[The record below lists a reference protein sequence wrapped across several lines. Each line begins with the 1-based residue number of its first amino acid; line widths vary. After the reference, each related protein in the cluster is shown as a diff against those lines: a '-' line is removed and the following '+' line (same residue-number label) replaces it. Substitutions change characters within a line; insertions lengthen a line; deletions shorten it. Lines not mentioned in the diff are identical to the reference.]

1 MHQSAAVRDVKF
13 RPAGCKLQQMQAKP
27 EKQNVSKKQ
36 RMLDA
41 LAGKGASGH
50 TWCQTSKQ
58 PANNG
63 RIKNL
68 TIKCQKCS
76 LFAQQIDSEEDL
88 TRILAHPC
96 EGAVPAALS
105 WTFYSSHQLKNT
117 GNYLVCAECGE
128 FQSIRLSMAKVG
140 LTKICQGHG
149 HKRNDKVK
157 SLFPSKPKVAREQGS
172 VAPPAPKKFST
183 TKSDGKVQS
192 KLSFR

>member
-1 MHQSAAVRDVKF
+1 
-13 RPAGCKLQQMQAKP
+13 
-27 EKQNVSKKQ
+27 
-36 RMLDA
+36 MLDA

-96 EGAVPAALS
+96 KGAVPAALS
-105 WTFYSSHQLKNT
+105 WTFHSSHQLKNT

-128 FQSIRLSMAKVG
+128 FQSIRLSTAKVG

-172 VAPPAPKKFST
+172 VAPLAPKKFST
-183 TKSDGKVQS
+183 KKSDGKVQS